1 MIYTVEGFSKVDKH
15 RCCNTTFVNAFPNTI
30 REVCNRVLG
39 RMIFFENHTGREIAD
54 WTYLNVGGAVFAR
67 LFQGSSKPPVK
78 RRWDGS
84 YPYTSYPHLY
94 KVEPPL
100 HISIPPVKLQKKSRD
115 LLWLIVEL
123 RCLEPHP
130 LVDGLEFRQVLYLS
144 MF

>member
-115 LLWLIVEL
+115 LL
-123 RCLEPHP
+123 
-130 LVDGLEFRQVLYLS
+130 
-144 MF
+144 